1 LKRADVDIGPYR
13 VGDSDLPLSGAAV
26 LGLLEGVLSRGVP
39 FRFRAGGSSMA
50 PFIRDGDV
58 ISVSPFRGGSP
69 GVGEVVAF
77 LQPEIEKLIVHR
89 VVGRREAGCLIR
101 GDNAEGTA
109 ADLVSPRNILGRVT
123 RVERGGH
130 NVRIGLGP
138 ERLAIAVLSRAGLLL
153 PMYLGA
159 SRLIRPFRKR
169 SR

>member
-1 LKRADVDIGPYR
+1 MKRADVDIGPYR

-58 ISVSPFRGGSP
+58 ILVSPLRDDSP

-77 LQPEIEKLIVHR
+77 LHPETEKLVVHR
-89 VVGRREAGCLIR
+89 VIGRREAGCLIQ
-101 GDNAEGTA
+101 GDNAEGRT
-109 ADLVSPRNILGRVT
+109 ADLVSPRNVLGRVT
-123 RVERGGH
+123 RVERGGR
-130 NVRIGLGP
+130 NVRLGLGP
-138 ERLAIAVLSRAGLLL
+138 ERLAIAFLSRAGLLL

-159 SRLIRPFRKR
+159 SRLTRPFRKR
-169 SR
+169 PR

>member
-1 LKRADVDIGPYR
+1 M
-13 VGDSDLPLSGAAV
+13 
-26 LGLLEGVLSRGVP
+26 LGLLDGVLSRGVP

-69 GVGEVVAF
+69 GMGEVVAF

-89 VVGRREAGCLIR
+89 VVGRRKTGCLIR

-123 RVERGGH
+123 RVERGGK
-130 NVRIGLGP
+130 NVWLGLGP
-138 ERLAIAVLSRAGLLL
+138 ERLAIAFLSRAGLLL
-153 PMYLGA
+153 PMCLGA
-159 SRLIRPFRKR
+159 SRLIRPFRKS